1 MRQPTDL
8 TSPQFT
14 AKLPGTGGT
23 GFQKTLGYTS
33 VIAGVVMAVVLAQD
47 VPYTLGSSHEDKSD
61 STTTNLSTHD
71 RKSNKTDDDS
81 RAREQLRN
89 KIQLLNNMSHKE
101 DMFMKNIRLEGEYRI
116 RRGMVPFSEPMIRIM
131 SQIKERRT
139 AREKLRA
146 ALENTPPT
154 TTDLSLM
161 DEEIDKIE
169 ETLNPQTLED
179 LVTRMMQE
187 REESGYTWNDVE
199 QSIQQEG
206 MEYDSINR
214 TGNRQ
219 SGIQI

>member
-1 MRQPTDL
+1 
-8 TSPQFT
+8 
-14 AKLPGTGGT
+14 
-23 GFQKTLGYTS
+23 
-33 VIAGVVMAVVLAQD
+33 
-47 VPYTLGSSHEDKSD
+47 
-61 STTTNLSTHD
+61 
-71 RKSNKTDDDS
+71 
-81 RAREQLRN
+81 
-89 KIQLLNNMSHKE
+89 
-101 DMFMKNIRLEGEYRI
+101 
-116 RRGMVPFSEPMIRIM
+116 MVPFSEPMIRIM

-199 QSIQQEG
+199 QSIQQE
-206 MEYDSINR
+206 
-214 TGNRQ
+214 
-219 SGIQI
+219 